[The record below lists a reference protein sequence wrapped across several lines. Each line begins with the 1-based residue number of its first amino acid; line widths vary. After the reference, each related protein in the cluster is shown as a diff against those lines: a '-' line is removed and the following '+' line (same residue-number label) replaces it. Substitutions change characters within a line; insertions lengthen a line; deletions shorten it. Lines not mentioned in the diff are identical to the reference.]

1 MSRILFRCDGSSSIG
16 MGHIVRCLSLAR
28 SLRQAGAQVF
38 FLLRE
43 LGGGA
48 QGKVRE
54 LGFDVLTLPG
64 PDFINGAL
72 PEWDRLRTA
81 EAAGEKGAGWVLVDH
96 YAARE
101 DYLEGLRSLGL
112 RIAVLDDM
120 ADRTLTACSWLLNQ
134 NLGADALPYRTT
146 VECVRLLG
154 PEFAL
159 LRPEFHA
166 ARQALSREFSRRDA
180 HVILTLGGGGTGELS
195 IEVLRA
201 LDGVSS
207 PLEIRC
213 IQGGSDPVPA
223 ELRHAAGSSM
233 HKVSILRDVRN
244 MAAHMLWAD
253 LSVNAGGSTCWEL
266 CCLGVPM
273 ITLVTS
279 EDQAMIARALEE
291 HGCARNLGEWTP
303 GRTAARLAETVRELI
318 DNPDVRLEMS
328 RKARRRVDGLGAKRA
343 ADSLLDLMNK

>member
-1 MSRILFRCDGSSSIG
+1 
-16 MGHIVRCLSLAR
+16 MGHVVRCLSLAR
-28 SLRQAGAQVF
+28 PLRQAGAQVF
-38 FLLRE
+38 FLMRE

-48 QGKVRE
+48 LGKVRDLDFE
-54 LGFDVLTLPG
+54 VFPLPG
-64 PDFINGAL
+64 PESINGAL
-72 PEWDRLRTA
+72 PERDRLRTV
-81 EAAGEKGAGWVLVDH
+81 EIAGQRGAGWVLVDH

-146 VECVRLLG
+146 GECVRLLG

-159 LRPEFHA
+159 LRPQFHA
-166 ARQALSREFSRRDA
+166 ARQSLSREFSRRDT
-180 HVILTLGGGGTGELS
+180 HLILTLGGGGTGELS
-195 IEVLRA
+195 LEVLRA
-201 LDGVSS
+201 LEGVSS

-213 IQGGSDPVPA
+213 ILGGSDPVPS
-223 ELRHAAGSSM
+223 ELQHAANSSK
-233 HKVSILRDVRN
+233 HEVSILRDVTD
-244 MAAHMLWAD
+244 MAVHMVWAD
-253 LSVNAGGSTCWEL
+253 LSINAGGSTCWEL

-279 EDQAMIARALEE
+279 GDQAMISRTLEE
-291 HGCARNLGEWTP
+291 HGCARNLGEWQP

-318 DNPDVRLEMS
+318 HNPHVRSEMS
-328 RKARRRVDGLGAKRA
+328 RKARLRVDGLGAKRA
-343 ADSLLDLMNK
+343 ADSLLDLMNKGRTDIG